1 MNILT
6 FLEEARIPFLDGFG
20 IDGEAQSILFEAAFW
35 SIAYLLYV
43 QVFSRVLRHL
53 FRKTPIYHRARERAG
68 VFLGNGRDDAVLMAC
83 LGVHHGSAALLMA
96 LGIELGLPNLWRHG
110 YLIETGFEVM
120 DLVSMLVKTYPYA
133 KCDGMKDDIKCALF
147 LHHIPG
153 ISLALLVMET
163 GLYENI
169 HMQTIVLALLGGA
182 LVSCLCCVVLY
193 SMSFETQMP
202 LVALVFNVNVG
213 FFVFCRWWVYPREAL
228 ALLDDVHNDPEL
240 NGGILLKL
248 LYAGGVLMSLFNL
261 GVSIDLMPKCVRYI
275 KRAFDGATLIDT
287 EPVPR
292 SRDSI
297 LYGKPGGRRSSIMM
311 AVDAINPTAE
321 KGRRSS
327 FATIMGLNAID
338 DVLRTE
344 KETKDKRHSAP
355 TLSGV
360 LEKDD
365 DLDED
370 DLAALNRTISSM
382 SAGKKHQ

>member
-1 MNILT
+1 
-6 FLEEARIPFLDGFG
+6 
-20 IDGEAQSILFEAAFW
+20 
-35 SIAYLLYV
+35 
-43 QVFSRVLRHL
+43 
-53 FRKTPIYHRARERAG
+53 
-68 VFLGNGRDDAVLMAC
+68 
-83 LGVHHGSAALLMA
+83 
-96 LGIELGLPNLWRHG
+96 
-110 YLIETGFEVM
+110 M

-163 GLYENI
+163 GLYKNI

-287 EPVPR
+287 ETVPR

-344 KETKDKRHSAP
+344 KETKAKRHSAP
-355 TLSGV
+355 TSGV

-382 SAGKKHQ
+382 SAGKKSQ